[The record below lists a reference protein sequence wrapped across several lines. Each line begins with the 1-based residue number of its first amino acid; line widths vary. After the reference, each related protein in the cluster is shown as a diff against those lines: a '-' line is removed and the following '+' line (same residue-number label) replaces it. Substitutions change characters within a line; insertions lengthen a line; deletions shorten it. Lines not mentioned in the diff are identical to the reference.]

1 MFDTPRST
9 VNFSRAFRSTIDWL
23 LPATCA
29 FCGAPGGRE
38 ERRGEPLDL
47 CPDCEAW
54 LPRRETPL
62 DPVTGWFAPY
72 EYAPPV
78 DHAIRQLKFHGEI
91 ACARLFGQLLALER
105 LAADLPDLL
114 VPVPLHDRR
123 LAERGY
129 NQAALIAH
137 HAARVL
143 EVPCAPLALVR
154 VVETREQSHL
164 EAAERA
170 QNVRGAF
177 RAADPNRVR
186 GRSIALIDDV
196 VTTGSTARE
205 ASSALTAAGASH
217 VVVWSVARSGRG

>member
-1 MFDTPRST
+1 MFGSDSLT
-9 VNFSRAFRSTIDWL
+9 VNLQRLCKSTIAFL

-29 FCGAPGGRE
+29 FCGASGRSE

-47 CPDCEAW
+47 CAECEAW
-54 LPRRETPL
+54 LPRHAVPL
-62 DPVTGWFAPY
+62 DPQSGWYAPY

-91 ACARLFGQLLALER
+91 AYARLFGQLLARAR
-105 LAADLPDLL
+105 LGSALPDLL
-114 VPVPLHDRR
+114 VPIPLHDRR
-123 LAERGY
+123 LAGRGY

-143 EVPCAPLALVR
+143 DRPCLPRALAR
-154 VVETREQSHL
+154 VVETKEQSHL
-164 EAAERA
+164 EAAARA

-177 RAADPNRVR
+177 RIADRHRVE
-186 GRSIALIDDV
+186 GRSIALVDDV

-205 ASSALTAAGASH
+205 ASAALLAAGASR
-217 VVVWSVARSGRG
+217 VVVWAVARSGRG